1 MKIKPNILRSR
12 SGRSRGRI
20 LHILL
25 SRKLRQLND
34 EKLIVW
40 LSIVIF
46 LMQLLIIVT
55 AVTAGPA
62 TLNADTIYR
71 VKSVSVTL
79 PLEDPSTKRP
89 CLAIRNRK

>member
-1 MKIKPNILRSR
+1 MKSKPNLFRSR
-12 SGRSRGRI
+12 SGRSRARI
-20 LHILL
+20 VHILL
-25 SRKLRQLND
+25 SRKFRQLND

-62 TLNADTIYR
+62 TLQTDTIHR
-71 VKSVSVTL
+71 VESVSVPV
-79 PLEDPSTKRP
+79 PLEDPATRRP